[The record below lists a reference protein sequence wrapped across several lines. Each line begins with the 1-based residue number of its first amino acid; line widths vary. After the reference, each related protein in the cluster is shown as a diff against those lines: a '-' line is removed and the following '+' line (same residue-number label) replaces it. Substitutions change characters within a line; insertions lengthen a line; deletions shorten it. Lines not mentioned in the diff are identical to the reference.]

1 MEGNGFYEAKIN
13 DEGKNVG
20 PEYVLCLYYKM
31 TVGNM
36 GWLGSTRRCRG
47 VKYRYWKSD
56 SDTREGKYSTMFLSK
71 LEPAQREAFTK
82 PE

>member
-20 PEYVLCLYYKM
+20 PEYVLCLYYKDDSRKHGLARKYEKM
-31 TVGNM
+31 P
-36 GWLGSTRRCRG
+36 G